1 MYEGQTSQ
9 DEYLRRIIREEVAR
23 LAAGSGRQ
31 TLGGAGLPGGQQM
44 PPGQHARQQ
53 APLPLGGDGMAPDTS
68 FAAPPASIGSPGA
81 MPSAA
86 PPGAAPQMAAG
97 AVAGTFPDTHAQIL
111 QSMATNLQKLRAV
124 LVETEQ
130 IAQRMED
137 LLSRQVRLDLEQ
149 DQSLGQGQGQGP
161 EQERGRNQGQG
172 GRRQG
177 QRGQDGGSQT
187 QDLVRGLLGQ
197 GGGVQAR
204 GRMRRGR

>member
-1 MYEGQTSQ
+1 
-9 DEYLRRIIREEVAR
+9 
-23 LAAGSGRQ
+23 
-31 TLGGAGLPGGQQM
+31 
-44 PPGQHARQQ
+44 
-53 APLPLGGDGMAPDTS
+53 
-68 FAAPPASIGSPGA
+68 
-81 MPSAA
+81 
-86 PPGAAPQMAAG
+86 MAAG

-137 LLSRQVRLDLEQ
+137 LLSQQVRLDLGQ